1 MILKFLEEFH
11 LREFQQLDEKLII
24 VGKGKRYGQI
34 MFLAG
39 GAGSGKGFAITNFLE
54 GDKFKVRDVDEW
66 KKALMKVGELKKKWP
81 EIKGL
86 DLRKPNDVARLHM
99 FVKEK
104 GIKDKTLDRMLGDA
118 IRSGSAK
125 KGTLPNILFDI
136 TLKEIGDIKEVLPS
150 LMEAGYD
157 SKNMHL
163 TWVLTNYHVA
173 VQNNATRDRVV
184 PADILL
190 QTHEGAAKTMVDIIR
205 GKTPSGLN
213 GAVNVI
219 LNNRENTIAFKDAAG
234 NTIKRKRKYA
244 TPDEK
249 KKKEDETIVVKDFT
263 YLNMKREGKKFNN
276 EAAVQKQL
284 YSWISKNV
292 PASAL
297 DTIKEP
303 EL

>member
-1 MILKFLEEFH
+1 MILKFLEHFH

-81 EIKGL
+81 EIRGL
-86 DLRKPNDVARLHM
+86 NLRKPEDVYKLHM

-184 PADILL
+184 PSDILL

-234 NTIKRKRKYA
+234 NTIKRTRRYA

-263 YLNMKREGKKFNN
+263 YLNMKKEGKKFNN

-292 PASAL
+292 PDSAL

>member
-1 MILKFLEEFH
+1 MILKFLEHFH

-39 GAGSGKGFAITNFLE
+39 GAGSGKGFAIKNFLE

-81 EIKGL
+81 EIRGL
-86 DLRKPNDVARLHM
+86 NLRKPNDVARLHM

-163 TWVLTNYHVA
+163 TWVLTNYHFA

-184 PADILL
+184 PSDILL

-234 NTIKRKRKYA
+234 NTIKRTRRYA

-263 YLNMKREGKKFNN
+263 YLNMKKEGKKFNN

-292 PASAL
+292 PDSAL
-297 DTIKEP
+297 DTIKET

>member
-1 MILKFLEEFH
+1 MILKFLEHFH

-39 GAGSGKGFAITNFLE
+39 GAGSGKGFAIKNFLE

-66 KKALMKVGELKKKWP
+66 KKALMKIGELKKKWP

-86 DLRKPNDVARLHM
+86 NLRKPNDVARLHM

-184 PADILL
+184 PSDILL

-234 NTIKRKRKYA
+234 NTIKRTRRYA

-263 YLNMKREGKKFNN
+263 YLNMKKEGKKFNN

-292 PASAL
+292 PDSAL

>member
-39 GAGSGKGFAITNFLE
+39 GAGSGKGFAIKNFLE

-66 KKALMKVGELKKKWP
+66 KKALMKIGELKKKWP

-86 DLRKPNDVARLHM
+86 NLRKPNDVARLHM

-184 PADILL
+184 PSDILL

-234 NTIKRKRKYA
+234 NTIKRTRRYA

-263 YLNMKREGKKFNN
+263 YLNMKKEGKKFNN

-292 PASAL
+292 PDSAL

>member
-1 MILKFLEEFH
+1 MILKFLEHFH

-39 GAGSGKGFAITNFLE
+39 GAGSGKGFAIKNFLE

-66 KKALMKVGELKKKWP
+66 KKALMKIGELKKKWP

-86 DLRKPNDVARLHM
+86 NLRKPNDVARLHM

-173 VQNNATRDRVV
+173 VQNNATRERVV
-184 PADILL
+184 PSDILL

-205 GKTPSGLN
+205 GKTPSGVD

-234 NTIKRKRKYA
+234 NTIKRKKRYA

-284 YSWISKNV
+284 FSWISKNV

>member
-219 LNNRENTIAFKDAAG
+219 LNNRVNTIAFKDAAG
-234 NTIKRKRKYA
+234 NTIKRKKRYA

-263 YLNMKREGKKFNN
+263 YLNMKKEGKKFNN

-292 PASAL
+292 PDSAL

>member
-1 MILKFLEEFH
+1 
-11 LREFQQLDEKLII
+11 
-24 VGKGKRYGQI
+24 YGQI

-39 GAGSGKGFAITNFLE
+39 GAGSGKGFAIQNFLE

-66 KKALMKVGELKKKWP
+66 KKALMKIGELKKKWP
-81 EIKGL
+81 EIRGL
-86 DLRKPNDVARLHM
+86 NLREPNDVATLHQ

-173 VQNNATRDRVV
+173 VKNNADRERVV

-205 GKTPSGLN
+205 GKTPSGLD

-219 LNNRENTIAFKDAAG
+219 LNNRENTIPFTDNAG
-234 NTIKRKRKYA
+234 KVRTGNKTKN
-244 TPDEK
+244 
-249 KKKEDETIVVKDFT
+249 IVVKDFT
-263 YLNMKREGKKFNN
+263 YLNMKKEGKKFNN

-292 PASAL
+292 RDSAL

>member
-39 GAGSGKGFAITNFLE
+39 GAGSGKVFAITNFLE

-81 EIKGL
+81 EIRGL
-86 DLRKPNDVARLHM
+86 NLRKPEDVYKLHM

-184 PADILL
+184 PSDILL

-234 NTIKRKRKYA
+234 NTIKRKKRYA

-263 YLNMKREGKKFNN
+263 YLNMKKEGKKFNN

-292 PASAL
+292 PDSAL

>member
-1 MILKFLEEFH
+1 
-11 LREFQQLDEKLII
+11 
-24 VGKGKRYGQI
+24 
-34 MFLAG
+34 
-39 GAGSGKGFAITNFLE
+39 
-54 GDKFKVRDVDEW
+54 
-66 KKALMKVGELKKKWP
+66 MKIGELKKKWP

-86 DLRKPNDVARLHM
+86 NLRKPNDVARLHM

-234 NTIKRKRKYA
+234 NTIKRKKRYA

-263 YLNMKREGKKFNN
+263 YLNMKKEGKKFNN

-292 PASAL
+292 PDSAL

>member
-1 MILKFLEEFH
+1 MILKFLEHFH

-39 GAGSGKGFAITNFLE
+39 GAGSGKGFAIQNFLE

-150 LMEAGYD
+150 LVEAGYD

-173 VQNNATRDRVV
+173 VKNNADRERVV

-190 QTHEGAAKTMVDIIR
+190 QTHVGAAKTMVDIIR
-205 GKTPSGLN
+205 GKSPPGID

-219 LNNRENTIAFKDAAG
+219 LNNRENTIPFTDTDGKVRTG
-234 NTIKRKRKYA
+234 NKAKN
-244 TPDEK
+244 
-249 KKKEDETIVVKDFT
+249 IVVKDFT
-263 YLNMKREGKKFNN
+263 YLNMKKEGKKFNN

-292 PASAL
+292 PDSAL

>member
-11 LREFQQLDEKLII
+11 LKEFKQLDEKLII

-81 EIKGL
+81 EIRGL
-86 DLRKPNDVARLHM
+86 NLRKPEDVYKLHM

-104 GIKDKTLDRMLGDA
+104 GIKDKTLDKMLGDA
-118 IRSGSAK
+118 RQTGAAK
-125 KGTLPNILFDI
+125 KGTLPNILFDM
-136 TLKEIGDIKEVLPS
+136 TLKDINEIKNVMPQLIET
-150 LMEAGYD
+150 GYD
-157 SKNMHL
+157 KRNIHL

-173 VQNNATRDRVV
+173 VKNNADRARVV
-184 PADILL
+184 PSDILL
-190 QTHEGAAKTMVDIIR
+190 QTHEGAAKTMVDILR
-205 GKTPSGLN
+205 GKTPTGLD

-219 LNNRENTIAFKDAAG
+219 LNNRENTIPFTDSQDKI
-234 NTIKRKRKYA
+234 IKGSKSKQ
-244 TPDEK
+244 
-249 KKKEDETIVVKDFT
+249 IVVKDFT
-263 YLNMKREGKKFNN
+263 YLNMKKEGKKFNN
-276 EAAVQKQL
+276 INAIQKQL
-284 YSWISKNV
+284 FSWISKNV
-292 PASAL
+292 PKTAL

-303 EL
+303 KK

>member
-1 MILKFLEEFH
+1 MILKFLEHFH

-39 GAGSGKGFAITNFLE
+39 GAGSGKGFAIKNFLE

-66 KKALMKVGELKKKWP
+66 KKALMKIGELKKKWP

-86 DLRKPNDVARLHM
+86 NLRKPNDVARLHM

-219 LNNRENTIAFKDAAG
+219 LNNRVNTIAFKDAAG
-234 NTIKRKRKYA
+234 NTIKRKKRYA

-249 KKKEDETIVVKDFT
+249 KKK
-263 YLNMKREGKKFNN
+263 
-276 EAAVQKQL
+276 
-284 YSWISKNV
+284 
-292 PASAL
+292 
-297 DTIKEP
+297 
-303 EL
+303 

>member
-1 MILKFLEEFH
+1 MILKFLEHFH

-81 EIKGL
+81 EIRGL
-86 DLRKPNDVARLHM
+86 NLRKPEDVYKLHM

-104 GIKDKTLDRMLGDA
+104 GIKDKTLDKMLGDA
-118 IRSGSAK
+118 KQTGAAK

-136 TLKEIGDIKEVLPS
+136 TLKEISDIKSVMPQLI
-150 LMEAGYD
+150 EAGYD
-157 SKNMHL
+157 KRNIHL

-173 VQNNATRDRVV
+173 VQNNADRERVV
-184 PADILL
+184 PSDILL

-219 LNNRENTIAFKDAAG
+219 LNNRENTIPFTDDDGKVRTG
-234 NTIKRKRKYA
+234 SKSKN
-244 TPDEK
+244 
-249 KKKEDETIVVKDFT
+249 IVVKDFT

>member
-1 MILKFLEEFH
+1 MILKFLEHLH

-39 GAGSGKGFAITNFLE
+39 GAGSGKGFAIKNFLE

-66 KKALMKVGELKKKWP
+66 KKALMKIGELKKKWP
-81 EIKGL
+81 EIRGL
-86 DLRKPNDVARLHM
+86 NLREPNDVATLHQ

-173 VQNNATRDRVV
+173 VKNNADRERVV

-205 GKTPSGLN
+205 GKTPSGLD

-219 LNNRENTIAFKDAAG
+219 LNNRENTIPFTDNAG
-234 NTIKRKRKYA
+234 KVRTGNKAKN
-244 TPDEK
+244 
-249 KKKEDETIVVKDFT
+249 IVVKDFT
-263 YLNMKREGKKFNN
+263 YLNMKKEGKKFNN

-292 PASAL
+292 PDSAL

>member
-1 MILKFLEEFH
+1 
-11 LREFQQLDEKLII
+11 
-24 VGKGKRYGQI
+24 
-34 MFLAG
+34 
-39 GAGSGKGFAITNFLE
+39 
-54 GDKFKVRDVDEW
+54 
-66 KKALMKVGELKKKWP
+66 MKISSLKKKWP

-86 DLRKPNDVARLHM
+86 NLRKPNDVARLHQ

-150 LMEAGYD
+150 LVEAGYD

-184 PADILL
+184 PSDILL
-190 QTHEGAAKTMVDIIR
+190 QTHVGAAKTMVDIIR
-205 GKTPSGLN
+205 GKTPAGID

-219 LNNRENTIAFKDAAG
+219 LNNRENTIPFTDAMGAVRTG
-234 NTIKRKRKYA
+234 NKAKN
-244 TPDEK
+244 
-249 KKKEDETIVVKDFT
+249 IVVKDFT
-263 YLNMKREGKKFNN
+263 YLNMKKEGKKFNN

-292 PASAL
+292 PDSAL

>member
-1 MILKFLEEFH
+1 MILKFLEHFH

-39 GAGSGKGFAITNFLE
+39 GAGSGKGFAIKNFLE

-66 KKALMKVGELKKKWP
+66 KKALMKIGELKKKWP

-86 DLRKPNDVARLHM
+86 NLRKPNDVARLHM

-157 SKNMHL
+157 SKYMRL

-184 PADILL
+184 PSDILL

-234 NTIKRKRKYA
+234 NTIKRTRRYA

-263 YLNMKREGKKFNN
+263 YLNMKKEGKKFNN

-292 PASAL
+292 PDSAL